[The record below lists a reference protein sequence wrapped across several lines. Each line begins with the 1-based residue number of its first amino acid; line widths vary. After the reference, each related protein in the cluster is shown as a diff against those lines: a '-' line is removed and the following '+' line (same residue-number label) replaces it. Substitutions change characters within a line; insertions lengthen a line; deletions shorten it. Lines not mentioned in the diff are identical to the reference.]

1 MIDWLQTHLG
11 MSPQLQT
18 RLLVTVGTIV
28 GLWLLRHFV
37 LGFVYRR
44 VQDPWGR
51 YRWRKGVTYALV
63 AVGVVLVGEA
73 WFVGT
78 AALRTYLV
86 LVSAGLAIA
95 LKEPVSTL
103 AGWAFIIW
111 RRPFEV
117 GDRIQIGLHAG
128 DVIDLGLFQ
137 FTLNEIGAWVQA
149 DQSSGRIIQVT
160 NGKIFTDPVA
170 NYNKGFRYIWNE
182 VPVWVPTARDGRNG
196 QRILGKIAVKH
207 AEHLTAQAEQALLSA
222 SQQ

>member
-63 AVGVVLVGEA
+63 AVGVILVSQT

-78 AALRTYLV
+78 SALTTYIG

-95 LKEPVSTL
+95 PKEPLSNA
-103 AGWAFIIW
+103 AGGAVII
-111 RRPFEV
+111 RPSPFEV
-117 GDRIQIGLHAG
+117 GDPGAIG
-128 DVIDLGLFQ
+128 
-137 FTLNEIGAWVQA
+137 
-149 DQSSGRIIQVT
+149 
-160 NGKIFTDPVA
+160 
-170 NYNKGFRYIWNE
+170 
-182 VPVWVPTARDGRNG
+182 
-196 QRILGKIAVKH
+196 
-207 AEHLTAQAEQALLSA
+207 
-222 SQQ
+222 